1 MRVVLDTNVVVSG
14 LIWGGK
20 PYQLLQAA
28 TDGDITLYTSPVLL
42 DELREVL
49 AREHLASR
57 LAKKAS
63 PSSVELAVGSYGELA
78 VVVSP
83 LATPKAS
90 RDPDDDE
97 VLACALA
104 AQADLIVSGD
114 GDLLTLGS
122 FQGIAIVTV
131 TAAQA
136 TARIE
141 QAVCAASEIPIAIH
155 RASPANARYD
165 YSHGDQGLARR
176 RAAA

>member
-63 PSSVELAVGSYGELA
+63 PSFVEQAIGFYGELA
-78 VVVSP
+78 VVVVSP

-122 FQGIAIVTV
+122 FQGIPIIKAVEAV
-131 TAAQA
+131 G
-136 TARIE
+136 RIRGE
-141 QAVCAASEIPIAIH
+141 S
-155 RASPANARYD
+155 
-165 YSHGDQGLARR
+165 
-176 RAAA
+176 